1 MVCQSE
7 ASKQKKK
14 KEKLRQ
20 TQPPKRK
27 YRKRRPGA
35 KSGGGGGCRAFFH
48 SQLKLVKQKE
58 TNQSKLFG
66 DIHKAWKALSPEE
79 RKKYNDIGQAA
90 SISHRAGFKS
100 FGTRR
105 RQTSAIKSLHKNT
118 EHRNLESELATKR
131 QKIKTQRASEQ
142 NDRQRQTEQVTEF
155 VRSQLGLGNS
165 GDPSSDSGD
174 ARGASNIITP
184 WPVSFPHCEFCT
196 PNALVTQDRGPFM
209 EPLHFQWAIKKM
221 LSLVCPRS

>member
-14 KEKLRQ
+14 EKLRR

-35 KSGGGGGCRAFFH
+35 QSGGGGGCRAFFH
-48 SQLKLVKQKE
+48 SELKLVSQKE

-79 RKKYNDIGQAA
+79 RKKYNDIGQAG
-90 SISHRAGFKS
+90 AGFKS

-118 EHRNLESELATKR
+118 DHRNLESELATKR

-184 WPVSFPHCEFCT
+184 RPVSFPHCDFCT

-221 LSLVCPRS
+221 LLLVCPRS

>member
-14 KEKLRQ
+14 KEKLRR

-48 SQLKLVKQKE
+48 SQLKLVSQKE

-79 RKKYNDIGQAA
+79 RKKYNDIGQAG
-90 SISHRAGFKS
+90 AGFKS

-118 EHRNLESELATKR
+118 DHRNLESELATKR

-184 WPVSFPHCEFCT
+184 RPVSFPHCDFCT

-221 LSLVCPRS
+221 LLLVCPRS